1 MARCY
6 GMSWDEFSQRGLG
19 WYLTATTMNFLRP
32 LGLGDRFIVRTWI
45 EEFLA
50 DGVGVRVRFEIEKQ
64 ETGKR
69 CFNGHAEYKLVN
81 LAVNRAAAVGGD
93 SASLDQTSALKAAIN
108 DISLVRPEKVDAA
121 RASVSDTKF
130 PPDAMLKAVAA
141 LIAKKM
147 P

>member
-1 MARCY
+1 M
-6 GMSWDEFSQRGLG
+6 
-19 WYLTATTMNFLRP
+19 
-32 LGLGDRFIVRTWI
+32 
-45 EEFLA
+45 
-50 DGVGVRVRFEIEKQ
+50 EIE
-64 ETGKR
+64 
-69 CFNGHAEYKLVN
+69 FNPSRVGNPPAAQPATKS
-81 LAVNRAAAVGGD
+81 RAPAATGGD